1 MFSSVLTVYDD
12 WATAQMQGRRSCVL
26 GDLPLLRS
34 GAPKRIRREQKM
46 SDSTRRSFLK
56 TSTLTRHQ
64 LAPAGAAPPV
74 DGGSA
79 LSRRLFLQSSAGA
92 AGAVAVVAGPRLA
105 AAALSGGTNTEP
117 ARVIK
122 PSGPPPREAVM
133 AYIRNAERNEVTVVS
148 GMRETTY
155 RDPVLVKR
163 LLDASR

>member
-1 MFSSVLTVYDD
+1 
-12 WATAQMQGRRSCVL
+12 
-26 GDLPLLRS
+26 
-34 GAPKRIRREQKM
+34 M

-56 TSTLTRHQ
+56 TSTFTRHQ
-64 LAPAGAAPPV
+64 LAPAGTAPPV
-74 DGGSA
+74 GGGSA

>member
-1 MFSSVLTVYDD
+1 
-12 WATAQMQGRRSCVL
+12 
-26 GDLPLLRS
+26 
-34 GAPKRIRREQKM
+34 M